1 MAELKNSIDNLNNR
15 LDHIKKKMTNLKP
28 DHLKLAIC
36 VLLSHVWL
44 YTTPYSL
51 GYSPPSSSVHR
62 ILQAWILEWA
72 AILLAI

>member
-1 MAELKNSIDNLNNR
+1 MAELKNSIEDFNNR
-15 LDHIKKKMTNLKP
+15 LDHVKMTNLKT

-36 VLLSHVWL
+36 VLLSPVWL

-51 GYSPPSSSVHR
+51 GYSPPNSSVHG